1 MRRIFQEADLAT
13 ETTAAVSNLP
23 VRIIRSIL
31 SWSVA
36 TLGLLVSLAAIMQ
49 LDTAPVFGDDYPPDW
64 PRASALALLALVPAL
79 SVGLAVQRRRQ
90 AGILLLAAS
99 PVMGICN
106 TWSEVQTSSFSG
118 LIVAFG
124 GGSFY
129 FLIPGLFF
137 LLTARAGWQPLMSS
151 RRMPGIRISLRV
163 FSASLLLAAWAAL
176 GLLAAVAH
184 SRNWNDFKSCYKGS
198 SAVLTTKKFPGS
210 VVFIARVVLVGN
222 AVGPTYDYSNWC
234 VVRVEHRYWGG
245 PWWSPGFAVLRGFFK
260 KGERGEFLV
269 DFRRSQGLL
278 LHFLPVFEPYPCAHL
293 MPLADA
299 VVHLR
304 VLRDGAPKSGVRII
318 GCVYS
323 RANGSR
329 QPAQGVNVL
338 IKGPGGIVSA
348 TTDKQGIYDQNGLPP
363 GRYTVQIESAGRT
376 DEPYSREEGDATLG
390 EAWGATL
397 ERR

>member
-245 PWWSPGFAVLRGFFK
+245 LGGR
-260 KGERGEFLV
+260 
-269 DFRRSQGLL
+269 
-278 LHFLPVFEPYPCAHL
+278 
-293 MPLADA
+293 
-299 VVHLR
+299 R
-304 VLRDGAPKSGVRII
+304 VLQCSVGSSRKVNGANSLLTFAAARDFSCISFPSSSLI
-318 GCVYS
+318 
-323 RANGSR
+323 
-329 QPAQGVNVL
+329 PAL
-338 IKGPGGIVSA
+338 
-348 TTDKQGIYDQNGLPP
+348 T
-363 GRYTVQIESAGRT
+363 
-376 DEPYSREEGDATLG
+376 
-390 EAWGATL
+390 
-397 ERR
+397 